1 MEMKNR
7 TSAQAA
13 VDYLRIERAIT
24 FLQSNHTQQPDLKD
38 VARSIHL
45 SEYHFQRLFSRW
57 AAISPKKFL
66 QYLTVEHAKRVLKE
80 SRSLLDAT
88 FETGLSSPG
97 RLHDLF
103 ITVEAMTPGEFKNEG
118 AGLMIQYGFHPT
130 LFGECLL
137 AITQRGICGLSFVP
151 AGKRTQTL
159 AELRDRWAGAKF
171 SEEPETTQ
179 PYVNRLFARKR
190 SISKKPLPVLL
201 KGTNFQIKVWEAL
214 MRIPEGN
221 VVSYADVARTVGNPK
236 ASRAVGTA
244 IGDNPIAYIIPC
256 HRVIQR
262 AGVIG
267 NYHWGSARKKAILG
281 WEWAIAETVKGK
293 VA

>member
-1 MEMKNR
+1 MKNKNL
-7 TSAQAA
+7 TQAS

-24 FLQSNHTQQPDLKD
+24 FLQSNHTHQPELKD

-118 AGLMIQYGFHPT
+118 AGLTIQYGFHPT
-130 LFGECLL
+130 MFGECLL
-137 AITQRGICGLSFVP
+137 AVTQRGICGLSFVP
-151 AGKRTQTL
+151 TGKRIQVL
-159 AELRDRWAGAKF
+159 AELCDRWAGAKF
-171 SEEPETTQ
+171 SEEPASTQ
-179 PYVNRLFARKR
+179 QYVHRLFSRTRKAGR
-190 SISKKPLPVLL
+190 KPLPLLL

-214 MRIPEGN
+214 MRIPEGS
-221 VVSYADVARTVGNPK
+221 VVSYEDVARRIGNPR
-236 ASRAVGTA
+236 ASRAVGSA
-244 IGDNPIAYIIPC
+244 VGNNPVAYIIPC
-256 HRVIQR
+256 HRVIQQ

-267 NYHWGSARKKAILG
+267 NYHWGPARKKALLG
-281 WEWAIAETVKGK
+281 WEWANTGRI
-293 VA
+293 

>member
-1 MEMKNR
+1 MKEKNS
-7 TSAQAA
+7 TQAS
-13 VDYLRIERAIT
+13 VDYQRIERAIT
-24 FLQSNHTQQPDLKD
+24 FLQSNHIHQPDLKD

-103 ITVEAMTPGEFKNEG
+103 ITIEAMTPGEFKKKGEG
-118 AGLMIQYGFHPT
+118 LVIQYGFHPT
-130 LFGECLL
+130 MFGECLL

-151 AGKRTQTL
+151 EGKRVQVL
-159 AELRDRWAGAKF
+159 EELRDRWAGAKF
-171 SEEPETTQ
+171 SEDSGSTQ
-179 PYVNRLFARKR
+179 PYIDRLFVRTKSARQ
-190 SISKKPLPVLL
+190 KPLPLLL

-214 MRIPEGN
+214 MRIPEGS
-221 VVSYADVARTVGNPK
+221 VVSYEDVARAIGNPK
-236 ASRAVGTA
+236 ASRAVGSA
-244 IGDNPIAYIIPC
+244 VAENPIAYIIPC
-256 HRVIQR
+256 HRVIQQ

-267 NYHWGSARKKAILG
+267 NYHWGPARKKALLG
-281 WEWAIAETVKGK
+281 WEWANAIRS
-293 VA
+293 

>member
-1 MEMKNR
+1 MKDKNS
-7 TSAQAA
+7 TQAS

-24 FLQSNHTQQPDLKD
+24 FLQSNHTHQPELKD

-118 AGLMIQYGFHPT
+118 AGLTILYGFHPT
-130 LFGECLL
+130 PFGECLL
-137 AITQRGICGLSFVP
+137 AVTHRGICGLSFVP
-151 AGKRTQTL
+151 TGNRARVL
-159 AELRDRWAGAKF
+159 AELRKRWAGAKF
-171 SEEPETTQ
+171 SAEPVTTQ
-179 PYVNRLFARKR
+179 RYVDRLFSRARKTGR
-190 SISKKPLPVLL
+190 KPLPLLL

-214 MRIPEGN
+214 MRIPEGS
-221 VVSYADVARTVGNPK
+221 VVSYEDVARAIGNPK
-236 ASRAVGTA
+236 ASRAVGSA
-244 IGDNPIAYIIPC
+244 VGSNPLAYIIPC
-256 HRVIQR
+256 HRVIQQ

-267 NYHWGSARKKAILG
+267 NYHWGSARKKALLG
-281 WEWAIAETVKGK
+281 WEWANAGG
-293 VA
+293 A

>member
-1 MEMKNR
+1 MPYKNSPQQ
-7 TSAQAA
+7 T

-24 FLQSNHTQQPDLKD
+24 YLQSNHTSQPELKD
-38 VARSIHL
+38 IAQSIHL
-45 SEYHFQRLFSRW
+45 SEYHFQRLFTRW

-66 QYLTVEHAKRVLKE
+66 QYLTVEHAKKVLKE

-103 ITVEAMTPGEFKNEG
+103 VTIEAMTPGEFKNEG
-118 AGLMIQYGFHPT
+118 SGLVIQYGFHPSP
-130 LFGECLL
+130 FGECLV
-137 AITQRGICGLSFVP
+137 AVTQRGICGLSFVP
-151 AGKRTQTL
+151 TGKKTQVL
-159 AELRDRWAGAKF
+159 SELRDRWSGARLQEDP
-171 SEEPETTQ
+171 SSTQ
-179 PYVNRLFARKR
+179 PYADRLFSRTGTKPR
-190 SISKKPLPVLL
+190 KPLPLLL

-214 MRIPEGN
+214 LRIPEGN
-221 VVSYADVARTVGNPK
+221 VVSYEDVARAIGNPK

-244 IGDNPIAYIIPC
+244 IGNNPLAYIIPC

-267 NYHWGSARKKAILG
+267 NYHWGSARKHALLG
-281 WEWAIAETVKGK
+281 WEWAKTGTLESQ